1 MKKIKRYY
9 HYFYYRIYRFIEY
22 TSEQMGGKF
31 LTEFKAGITVIA
43 FEIWSLLSIYNYYT
57 IITKENLHLSFK
69 KTLIYIPLIIII
81 LLKWQNFS
89 SKEQWFSY
97 HQQFDALPKKVNKK
111 GGWIVFG
118 ITVFIILNL
127 VFSFYLMMQI
137 DWSKYR

>member
-9 HYFYYRIYRFIEY
+9 QYFYYKIYRFIEY

-57 IITKENLHLSFK
+57 IITKQNLHLSFK
-69 KTLIYIPLIIII
+69 TPLIYIPFIVII
-81 LLKWQNFS
+81 LLKWKNFS

-97 HQQFDALPKKVNKK
+97 HQQFDALPTEVNKK

-127 VFSFYLMMQI
+127 IFSFYLMMQI